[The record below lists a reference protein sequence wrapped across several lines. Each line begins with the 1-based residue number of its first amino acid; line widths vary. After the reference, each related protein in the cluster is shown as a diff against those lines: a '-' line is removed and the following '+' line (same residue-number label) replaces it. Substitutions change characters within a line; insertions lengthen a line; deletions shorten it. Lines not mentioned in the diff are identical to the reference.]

1 MKVKNFFPGFAWK
14 DQHYAPYAAAFG
26 SITPYCNC
34 TTSNLMATA
43 LNDIHS
49 LDSQQLPTIITQM
62 LTHSAY
68 CLADSS
74 GNTTLECWKIY
85 VTKSL

>member
-1 MKVKNFFPGFAWK
+1 
-14 DQHYAPYAAAFG
+14 
-26 SITPYCNC
+26 
-34 TTSNLMATA
+34 MATA